1 MSRIRL
7 LAAVLSALSAA
18 GVLAVW
24 ALLVGT
30 WTGQL
35 LDSRALDGSVIG
47 AWRVS
52 AHARALLHVVSMPA
66 VVVLVLT
73 VLALALLRGVRRQ
86 ALWACVTVVGTNV
99 STQVLKQV
107 VLPRPDW
114 GFSERWD
121 AANTLPSGHTAV
133 AASAAVALVLVAP
146 ARWRPAA
153 AWSGAALTA
162 LMGLSTLVCQW
173 HRPSDVVAAVL
184 VALAWGLAAVAG
196 GALTGNRPGGD
207 DPTTLPDDG
216 GATVAGRAT
225 VEGGA
230 TVAGRTT
237 VEGGATVAG
246 RTGPAVSAVRRGRGG
261 RVSRDRGPGQ
271 VPDGRDAGTAVGPAS
286 VPRLAVGH
294 RQPWAGLRL
303 LAALG
308 LLAATGAV
316 LTGTAAVAGVA
327 STGRAELLACYATGA
342 GATLAVCAAGLAVLA
357 ACATASSDDA
367 RTRPTEG
374 HLAGV

>member
-184 VALAWGLAAVAG
+184 VALAWGLAAVAC

-230 TVAGRTT
+230 TVAGRT
-237 VEGGATVAG
+237 
-246 RTGPAVSAVRRGRGG
+246 GPAVSAVRRGRGG
-261 RVSRDRGPGQ
+261 RVSRGPGQ

-294 RQPWAGLRL
+294 SQPWAGLRL